1 MRRRHVVGTAT
12 ANSRNAS
19 RRRTK
24 HLDKKPA
31 MKPMVAIESDREHDA
46 ADGGGDDQEEVQGPA
61 AYEVDDQQEDVCED
75 GSVVR

>member
-1 MRRRHVVGTAT
+1 ME
-12 ANSRNAS
+12 
-19 RRRTK
+19 K
-24 HLDKKPA
+24 MLA

-61 AYEVDDQQEDVCED
+61 AYEVDDQQEDVCEG

>member
-1 MRRRHVVGTAT
+1 M
-12 ANSRNAS
+12 
-19 RRRTK
+19 
-24 HLDKKPA
+24 DKKPA

-61 AYEVDDQQEDVCED
+61 AYEVDDQQEDVCEG